1 MSTKKL
7 ACLILGQNYDTK
19 KHQAAFQ
26 TVWGITYIFTVN
38 NYEEAKAK
46 VLSLI
51 DEGFGVVEL
60 CGAFGEEKAGEILQL
75 AQGRIA
81 VGHVVYAGDQSEM
94 LRRFLED

>member
-7 ACLILGQNYDTK
+7 ACLIMGQNYDPK

-26 TVWGITYIFTVN
+26 TVWGTTYVFTVN

-46 VLSLI
+46 VLSMI
-51 DEGFGVVEL
+51 DEGFGAVEL
-60 CGAFGEEKAGEILQL
+60 CGAFGEAKAAEIMEL

-81 VGHVVYAGDQSEM
+81 VGHVIYAGDQSEL
-94 LRRFLED
+94 LRRLLED